1 MKNKYIKILTTIFPI
16 IFGLFMYWLSINHRS
31 IYETIG
37 REDHIIEWMQFF
49 LFFASGILAIIIAIK
64 IGKVSKFMRI
74 VYILL
79 ALGLIFVAMEE
90 ISWGQRIFNV
100 DAPEV
105 FDGDSTIPLLGY
117 NVQSEMNLHNFRTIH
132 NLVGTAYVIIAT
144 YAIFSSLLVC
154 MFYKIKKDVSKKTKF
169 LVSFFTPPVYL
180 ALYFMPLYINL
191 LDRRALDIA
200 PQDYEMTEFLLS
212 LGIFI
217 FIIICLKRI
226 KFHLEESSGK

>member
-1 MKNKYIKILTTIFPI
+1 MKNKNIKILTAIFPI
-16 IFGLFMYWLSINHRS
+16 IFGIFMYWLSINHRS
-31 IYETIG
+31 IYETVG
-37 REDHIIEWMQFF
+37 REDHVIEWLQFF

-64 IGKVSKFMRI
+64 IGKVSKLMRI
-74 VYILL
+74 VFIIL

-90 ISWGQRIFNV
+90 ISWGERLFNIS
-100 DAPEV
+100 APEV
-105 FDGDSTIPLLGY
+105 FDGDSTVPLLGY

-132 NLVGTAYVIIAT
+132 DLVGPAYITITT

-154 MFYKIKKDVSKKTKF
+154 MFYKIKKDISKKTKF

-191 LDRRALDIA
+191 LDRRALGIA

-217 FIIICLKRI
+217 FMVICLKRI
-226 KFHLEESSGK
+226 RLHLEKDIK